1 MNLSLTLK
9 FNLAF
14 LVVFAA
20 GFAAAGFVADRVLQE
35 NAVQTTVRDAS
46 LMIEAA
52 TAAQNYTSEQVTP
65 LLATQIKYAFVPQSI
80 PAYSA
85 VESLL
90 AIQKKFPGFSYK
102 SAMLDPTNPRDRATD
117 WETDVI
123 RRLHDHPEL
132 PELIGER
139 ATPSGPSLYIARPTR
154 IDSAACLECHSTP
167 SAAPRTM
174 IDKYG
179 PANGFNWPLHETIGA
194 QVVSVPMSLPLGQ
207 AHSVWRTFMLS
218 FAAVF
223 GCVLIALNL
232 MVHFLVTKRLKA
244 LSRAADEVSLGK
256 LDTASF
262 STRGGDEIAS
272 LAVSFNRMKTS
283 LVEAL
288 RMLGA

>member
-1 MNLSLTLK
+1 MNLSLTVK

-14 LVVFAA
+14 LAVFAA
-20 GFAAAGFVADRVLQE
+20 GFAATGIVAERVLQE

-52 TAAQNYTSEQVTP
+52 TAVHNYTSDQVTP

-85 VESLL
+85 IESLL
-90 AIQKKFPGFSYK
+90 AIEKKFPGFSYK
-102 SAMLDPTNPRDRATD
+102 HAMLDPTNPRDRATD

-167 SAAPRTM
+167 AAAPRTM
-174 IDKYG
+174 LDKYG

-194 QVVSVPMSLPLGQ
+194 QVVSVPMSLPLEH
-207 AHSVWRTFMLS
+207 ARTVWRTFMAS

-223 GCVLIALNL
+223 GCTLIALNL
-232 MVHFLVTKRLKA
+232 MVHFLVTKRLTA
-244 LSRAADEVSLGK
+244 LSRTADEVSLGK
-256 LDTASF
+256 LDTAAF

-272 LAVSFNRMKTS
+272 LAVSFNRMRTS

>member
-20 GFAAAGFVADRVLQE
+20 GFAATGYVADRVLQE

-52 TAAQNYTSEQVTP
+52 TAAQNYTSAQVTP

-90 AIQKKFPGFSYK
+90 EIQKKFPGFSYK

-174 IDKYG
+174 LDKYG

-207 AHSVWRTFMLS
+207 AHTVWRTFMLS

-223 GCVLIALNL
+223 ACVLIALNL

-256 LDTASF
+256 LDTAPF

>member
-20 GFAAAGFVADRVLQE
+20 GFAATGVVADRVLQQ
-35 NAVQTTVRDAS
+35 NAVQTTVRDAN
-46 LMIEAA
+46 LMIAA
-52 TAAQNYTSEQVTP
+52 ASAVHNYTAEQVTP

-80 PAYSA
+80 PQYSA

-90 AIQKKFPGFSYK
+90 AIQKSFPGYSYK
-102 SAMLDPTNPRDRATD
+102 HAMLDPTNPRDRATD
-117 WETDVI
+117 WENDVI

-132 PELIGER
+132 QQLIGER
-139 ATPSGPSLYIARPTR
+139 ATPSGRSLYIARPTR

-167 SAAPRTM
+167 AAAPHTM
-174 IDKYG
+174 LDKYG

-194 QVVSVPMSLPLGQ
+194 QVVSVPMSLPLEQ
-207 AHSVWRTFMLS
+207 AHNVWRTFMLS

-223 GCVLIALNL
+223 ACVLIALNL

-244 LSRAADEVSLGK
+244 LSRAADEISLGK
-256 LDTASF
+256 LDAAAF

-288 RMLGA
+288 RMLGT